1 VLGVFGGGGFKGY
14 IEGSKI
20 KADTIESARFRIR
33 TKQI

>member
-1 VLGVFGGGGFKGY
+1 VLGVFGVG
-14 IEGSKI
+14 GSKI